1 MYQNVTVK
9 HVRHVKITDG
19 FQLKITIAIS
29 STIQIHSDGFQ
40 LKLEDTHI
48 SI

>member
-1 MYQNVTVK
+1 MTVK
-9 HVRHVKITDG
+9 HVRHVKITLDYI
-19 FQLKITIAIS
+19 KITIAIS

-40 LKLEDTHI
+40 LKLEDTQI